1 VYVFDNVPDT
11 LFRGYKFGSN
21 NTSKTN
27 FVRAA
32 VTVSAPQMREW
43 RVTPILRRKTASRE
57 EMFYHCHEFH
67 APSRPGAPGER
78 AKLAPGLE
86 EFWDSIISTPLALA
100 DLVVEHETPFPLT
113 VATTPRY
120 YISATYRPLDRR
132 SKSVLYFR
140 SDDDRRHAAI
150 VLNSSLPYLW

>member
-1 VYVFDNVPDT
+1 KFRSLRDVLGGGTTGGDVYVFGHVPDT

-43 RVTPILRRKTASRE
+43 RVTPILRWNTASRE
-57 EMFYHCHEFH
+57 EMFSRCHEFL
-67 APSRPGAPGER
+67 APRRLGPHGEW

-86 EFWDSIISTPLALA
+86 EFWDSIISTPRAQPPWEIGRA
-100 DLVVEHETPFPLT
+100 HV
-113 VATTPRY
+113 
-120 YISATYRPLDRR
+120 
-132 SKSVLYFR
+132 
-140 SDDDRRHAAI
+140 
-150 VLNSSLPYLW
+150 